1 MEMIAEVTRSVYTLL
16 EKMAEK
22 EIERDPLEFIRN
34 ESLNIKTMPDNF
46 KERMQLGRD
55 RQKVGA

>member
-1 MEMIAEVTRSVYTLL
+1 MIAEVTRGVYTLL

-46 KERMQLGRD
+46 KERM
-55 RQKVGA
+55 